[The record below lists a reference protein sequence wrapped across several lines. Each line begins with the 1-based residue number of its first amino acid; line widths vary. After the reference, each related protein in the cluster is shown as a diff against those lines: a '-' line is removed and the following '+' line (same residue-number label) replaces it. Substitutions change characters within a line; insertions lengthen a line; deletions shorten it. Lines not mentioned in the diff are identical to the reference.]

1 MVNRKLSGVALAA
14 AAAVMFT
21 TVSATAGA
29 QESTVKC
36 EGVNACKGQSACN
49 TATSSCKGLNACK
62 GKGYLLLTEDDCK
75 QAKRNVQ
82 REKDNANPAKTK
94 A

>member
-1 MVNRKLSGVALAA
+1 MSHRKLSSAALAA

-21 TVSATAGA
+21 TVSVSAGA

-36 EGVNACKGQSACN
+36 EGVNACKGQSACS
-49 TATSSCKGLNACK
+49 TATSSCKGENACK
-62 GKGYLLLTEDDCK
+62 GKGYLELTKADCD
-75 QAKRNVQ
+75 QAKANAA
-82 REKDNANPAKTK
+82 REKSNPPEKPK